1 MAKDINVNSIEWC
14 DLIFEGKNKDYGAYE
29 LRKHSARRHLTAY
42 FVVIGCVILA
52 MVLPAFIR
60 FLTPVKTQ
68 EKMVSVTELSDLKMD
83 LPEVKEENKI
93 VAVNVPPPPTLK
105 TTIKFTAPVIKR
117 DEEVREEDEI
127 KTQDE
132 VNQAKAAISVAD
144 VKGNDEENGKD
155 IADLEDHKLIVASE
169 DEVFQVVEQA
179 PEYPGGMAA
188 LMKWISKEIKY
199 PAIAQEMNIE
209 GKVIVQF
216 VIGRDG
222 AVRDVQVL
230 RTVDPTLDKE
240 AVRVVK
246 AMRKWIPGRQRG
258 EPVSV
263 RFTLPITFKL
273 QQ

>member
-1 MAKDINVNSIEWC
+1 MAKDIHINSIEWC
-14 DLIFEGKNKDYGAYE
+14 DLVFAGKNKDYGAYE
-29 LRKHSARRHLTAY
+29 LRKQSSRRHLIAY
-42 FVVIGCVILA
+42 IVIIGCIVLA

-60 FLTPVKTQ
+60 FLTPVKAE
-68 EKMVSVTELSDLKMD
+68 EKMVTVTELSNLKME

-105 TTIKFTAPVIKR
+105 TTIKFTAPVIKK
-117 DEEVREEDEI
+117 DEEVNESDEM
-127 KTQDE
+127 KTQEE
-132 VNQAKAAISVAD
+132 VNQAKGAISVAD
-144 VKGNDEENGKD
+144 VKGNDEENGQD
-155 IADLEDHKLIVASE
+155 IADLEDHKLIVASD

-188 LMKWISKEIKY
+188 LMKWIGKEIRY
-199 PAIAQEMNIE
+199 PSIAQEMNIE

-222 AVRDVQVL
+222 SVRDVQVI
-230 RTVDPTLDKE
+230 RSVDPSLDQE

-246 AMRKWIPGRQRG
+246 AMKKWIPGRQRG
-258 EPVSV
+258 EAVSV
-263 RFTLPITFKL
+263 RFTLPISFKL

>member
-1 MAKDINVNSIEWC
+1 MAKDINVNSVEWC

-29 LRKHSARRHLTAY
+29 LRKHSPRRNLTAY
-42 FVVIGCVILA
+42 VVIIGCVVLA
-52 MVLPAFIR
+52 MVLPAFVR
-60 FLTPVKTQ
+60 FLKPVKAQ
-68 EKMVSVTELSDLKMD
+68 EKMVTVTELSDLKMD

-105 TTIKFTAPVIKR
+105 TTIKFTAPVIKK
-117 DEEVREEDEI
+117 DEEEREEDEI
-127 KTQDE
+127 KAQEE

-188 LMKWISKEIKY
+188 LMKWIGKEIKY
-199 PAIAQEMNIE
+199 PSIAQEMNIE

>member
-1 MAKDINVNSIEWC
+1 MAKDINVNSVEWC

-29 LRKHSARRHLTAY
+29 LRKYSPRRHLTAY
-42 FVVIGCVILA
+42 VVIIGCVVLA
-52 MVLPAFIR
+52 MVLPAFVR
-60 FLTPVKTQ
+60 FLTPVKAQ
-68 EKMVSVTELSDLKMD
+68 EKMVTVTELSDLKMD

-105 TTIKFTAPVIKR
+105 TTIKFTAPVIKK

-188 LMKWISKEIKY
+188 LMKWIGKEIKY
-199 PAIAQEMNIE
+199 PSIAQEMNIE
-209 GKVIVQF
+209 GRVIVQF

-222 AVRDVQVL
+222 SVRDVQVL

>member
-1 MAKDINVNSIEWC
+1 MAKDINVNSVEWC

-29 LRKHSARRHLTAY
+29 LRKYSPRRHLTAY
-42 FVVIGCVILA
+42 VVIIGCVVLA
-52 MVLPAFIR
+52 MVLPAFVR
-60 FLTPVKTQ
+60 FLTPVKAQ
-68 EKMVSVTELSDLKMD
+68 EKMVTVTELSDLKMD

-105 TTIKFTAPVIKR
+105 TTIKFTAPVIKK

-188 LMKWISKEIKY
+188 LMKWIGKEIKY
-199 PAIAQEMNIE
+199 PSIAQEMNIE
-209 GKVIVQF
+209 GRVIVQF

-222 AVRDVQVL
+222 SVRDVQVL
-230 RTVDPTLDKE
+230 RTVDPTMDKE

>member
-1 MAKDINVNSIEWC
+1 MAKDINVNSVEWC

-29 LRKHSARRHLTAY
+29 LRKYSPRRHLTAY
-42 FVVIGCVILA
+42 VVIIGCVVLA
-52 MVLPAFIR
+52 MVLPAFVR
-60 FLTPVKTQ
+60 FLTPVKAQ
-68 EKMVSVTELSDLKMD
+68 EKMVTVTELSDLKMD

-105 TTIKFTAPVIKR
+105 TTIKFTAPVIKK

-169 DEVFQVVEQA
+169 DEVFQEVEQA

-188 LMKWISKEIKY
+188 LMKWIGKEIKY
-199 PAIAQEMNIE
+199 PSIAQEMNIE
-209 GKVIVQF
+209 GRVIVQF

-222 AVRDVQVL
+222 SVRDVQVL

>member
-1 MAKDINVNSIEWC
+1 MAQDINVNSVEWC

-29 LRKHSARRHLTAY
+29 LRKHSPRRHLTAY
-42 FVVIGCVILA
+42 VVIIGCVVLA
-52 MVLPAFIR
+52 MVLPAFVR
-60 FLTPVKTQ
+60 FLTPVKAQ
-68 EKMVSVTELSDLKMD
+68 EKMVTVTELSDLKMD

-105 TTIKFTAPVIKR
+105 TTIKFTAPVIKK

-188 LMKWISKEIKY
+188 LMKWIGKEIKY
-199 PAIAQEMNIE
+199 PSIAQEMNIE
-209 GKVIVQF
+209 GRVIVQF

-222 AVRDVQVL
+222 SVRDVQVL

>member
-1 MAKDINVNSIEWC
+1 MAKDINVNSVEWC

-29 LRKHSARRHLTAY
+29 LRKHSPRRHLTAY
-42 FVVIGCVILA
+42 VVIIGCVVLA
-52 MVLPAFIR
+52 MVLPAFVR
-60 FLTPVKTQ
+60 FLTPVKAQ
-68 EKMVSVTELSDLKMD
+68 EKMVTVTELSDLKMD

-105 TTIKFTAPVIKR
+105 TTIKFTAPVIKK

-127 KTQDE
+127 KT
-132 VNQAKAAISVAD
+132 
-144 VKGNDEENGKD
+144 EENGKD

-188 LMKWISKEIKY
+188 LMKWIGKEIKY
-199 PAIAQEMNIE
+199 PSIAQEMNIE
-209 GKVIVQF
+209 GRVIVQF

-222 AVRDVQVL
+222 SVRDVQVL

>member
-1 MAKDINVNSIEWC
+1 MAKDINVNSVEWC

-29 LRKHSARRHLTAY
+29 LRKYSPRRHLTAY
-42 FVVIGCVILA
+42 VVIIGCVVLA
-52 MVLPAFIR
+52 MVLPAFVR
-60 FLTPVKTQ
+60 FLTPVKAQ
-68 EKMVSVTELSDLKMD
+68 EKMVTVTELSDLKMD

-105 TTIKFTAPVIKR
+105 TTIKFTAPVIKK

-188 LMKWISKEIKY
+188 LMKWIGKEIKY
-199 PAIAQEMNIE
+199 LSIAQEMNIE
-209 GKVIVQF
+209 GRVIVQF

-222 AVRDVQVL
+222 SVRDVQVL

>member
-1 MAKDINVNSIEWC
+1 M
-14 DLIFEGKNKDYGAYE
+14 
-29 LRKHSARRHLTAY
+29 
-42 FVVIGCVILA
+42 
-52 MVLPAFIR
+52 
-60 FLTPVKTQ
+60 
-68 EKMVSVTELSDLKMD
+68 
-83 LPEVKEENKI
+83 
-93 VAVNVPPPPTLK
+93 
-105 TTIKFTAPVIKR
+105 IKK

-188 LMKWISKEIKY
+188 LMKWIGKEIKY
-199 PAIAQEMNIE
+199 PSIAQEMNIE
-209 GKVIVQF
+209 GRVIVQF

-222 AVRDVQVL
+222 SVRDVQVL

-246 AMRKWIPGRQRG
+246 AMRKWIPRKTAG
-258 EPVSV
+258 
-263 RFTLPITFKL
+263 
-273 QQ
+273 

>member
-1 MAKDINVNSIEWC
+1 MAKDIHINSVEWC
-14 DLIFEGKNKDYGAYE
+14 DLVFAGKNKDYGAYE
-29 LRKHSARRHLTAY
+29 LRKQSSRRHLTAY
-42 FVVIGCVILA
+42 VVIIGCVVLA

-60 FLTPVKTQ
+60 FLTPVKAE
-68 EKMVSVTELSDLKMD
+68 EKMVAVTELSNLKME

-105 TTIKFTAPVIKR
+105 TTIKFTAPVIKK
-117 DEEVREEDEI
+117 DE
-127 KTQDE
+127 E

-144 VKGNDEENGKD
+144 VKGNDDENGQD
-155 IADLEDHKLIVASE
+155 IADLEDHKLIVASD

-188 LMKWISKEIKY
+188 LMKWIGKEIRY
-199 PAIAQEMNIE
+199 PSIAQEMNIA

-222 AVRDVQVL
+222 SVRDVQVI
-230 RTVDPTLDKE
+230 RSVDPSLDQE
-240 AVRVVK
+240 AIRVVK
-246 AMRKWIPGRQRG
+246 AMKKWIPGRQRG
-258 EPVSV
+258 EAVSV
-263 RFTLPITFKL
+263 RFTLPISFKL

>member
-1 MAKDINVNSIEWC
+1 MAKDINVNSVEWC

-29 LRKHSARRHLTAY
+29 LRKYSPRRHLTAY
-42 FVVIGCVILA
+42 VVIIGCVVLA
-52 MVLPAFIR
+52 MVLPAFVR
-60 FLTPVKTQ
+60 FLTPVKAQ
-68 EKMVSVTELSDLKMD
+68 EKMVTVTELSDLKMD

-93 VAVNVPPPPTLK
+93 VAVK
-105 TTIKFTAPVIKR
+105 TTIKFTAPVIKK

-188 LMKWISKEIKY
+188 LMKWIGKEIKY
-199 PAIAQEMNIE
+199 PSIAQEMNIE
-209 GKVIVQF
+209 GRVIVQF

-222 AVRDVQVL
+222 SVRDVQVL

>member
-1 MAKDINVNSIEWC
+1 MAKDINVNSVEWC

-29 LRKHSARRHLTAY
+29 LRKHSPRRHLTAY
-42 FVVIGCVILA
+42 VVIIGCVVLA
-52 MVLPAFIR
+52 MVLPAFVR
-60 FLTPVKTQ
+60 FLTPVKAQ
-68 EKMVSVTELSDLKMD
+68 EKMVTVTELSDLKMD
-83 LPEVKEENKI
+83 LP
-93 VAVNVPPPPTLK
+93 
-105 TTIKFTAPVIKR
+105 IKK

-188 LMKWISKEIKY
+188 LMKWIGKEIKY
-199 PAIAQEMNIE
+199 PSIAQEMNIE
-209 GKVIVQF
+209 GRVIVQF

-222 AVRDVQVL
+222 SVRDVQVL